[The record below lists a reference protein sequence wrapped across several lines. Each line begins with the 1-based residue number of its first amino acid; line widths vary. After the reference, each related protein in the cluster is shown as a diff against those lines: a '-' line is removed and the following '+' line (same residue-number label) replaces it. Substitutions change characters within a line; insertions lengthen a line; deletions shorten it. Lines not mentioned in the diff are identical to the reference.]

1 MATSSNGSDRDTSAV
16 YDGFYLVGIVCG
28 WQFVRGGEEEAV
40 MKAWIGVS
48 LVAAALA
55 FASPAAFAETKAAPK
70 AKTAAFGVTD
80 FGARRVYR
88 RYPAYPAYA
97 RYPSYPAYYARPYYY
112 RPYPYGVPVPF
123 FLGFG
128 YLPYY

>member
-1 MATSSNGSDRDTSAV
+1 MDVRQG
-16 YDGFYLVGIVCG
+16 LHGIG
-28 WQFVRGGEEEAV
+28 A
-40 MKAWIGVS
+40 A
-48 LVAAALA
+48 LVAAAVMFSA
-55 FASPAAFAETKAAPK
+55 PAAIAGTNATPQAKAHY
-70 AKTAAFGVTD
+70 AASDATD

-97 RYPSYPAYYARPYYY
+97 RYPSYPTYYARPYYY
-112 RPYPYGVPVPF
+112 RPYPYAVPAPF